1 MRKENSVEVFS
12 DRTYTFIKIEDNN
25 IRYEHLSTDNLTNII
40 NALKTIR
47 SMGEDSILFACC
59 YKQYEGSYNI
69 EVDAQEQ
76 YERIFTYAT
85 KHYKTFLKKFDE

>member
-1 MRKENSVEVFS
+1 MQKEKSVEVFS
-12 DRTYTFIKIEDNN
+12 DRTYTIIKIEDNK

-40 NALKTIR
+40 STLRAIR
-47 SMGEDSILFACC
+47 SMEKGSILFACC
-59 YKQYEGSYNI
+59 YKQYEGSYNV

-85 KHYKTFLKKFDE
+85 QNYKTFLKKFDE